1 MRWLLNGKFKLL
13 RKQTGFTLIEILV
26 AVFILSMIGV
36 AFLNALFSTSKA
48 ITVSQESVA
57 VESLA
62 KSQVERIKSED
73 YVTVAAYNP
82 SDPAYRYEL
91 IDIPADLLAAGY
103 SVEINPPVV
112 IIPGASGF
120 ELQSVAVVIKR
131 NGEEVFTI
139 SFYSV
144 ESPE

>member
-1 MRWLLNGKFKLL
+1 MRWLLKGKFKLL

-36 AFLNALFSTSKA
+36 VFLNALFSTSK
-48 ITVSQESVA
+48 TVTASQENVA

-62 KSQVERIKSED
+62 RSQVERIKSED
-73 YVTVAAYNP
+73 YVPVAAYNP

-91 IDIPADLLAAGY
+91 IDVPADLLAAGY

-112 IIPGASGF
+112 IIPGAAGF
-120 ELQSVAVVIKR
+120 ELQSVAVVMKR
-131 NGEEVFTI
+131 SGEEVFTI
-139 SFYSV
+139 SIYRV

>member
-1 MRWLLNGKFKLL
+1 MRWLLKGKFKLL

-26 AVFILSMIGV
+26 AVSILSMIGV
-36 AFLNALFSTSKA
+36 VFLNALFSTSK
-48 ITVSQESVA
+48 TVTASQENVA

-62 KSQVERIKSED
+62 RSQVERIKSED
-73 YVTVAAYNP
+73 YVPVAAYNP

-91 IDIPADLLAAGY
+91 IDVPADLLAAGY

-112 IIPGASGF
+112 IIPGAAGY

-131 NGEEVFTI
+131 NNEEVFTI
-139 SFYSV
+139 SRYSV